1 MRAFLNRLW
10 TARRALAFYALLLG
24 AGWLAGTFLKDLAI
38 PEMRPMNEP
47 LIHRI
52 VMGALL
58 VFVLAAAIPF
68 VPGAEIGF
76 ALLLLFGAQAAALV
90 YIGMVGAL
98 LLAYCTARL
107 IPLGALSAA
116 AGWLRLNRVSKFFQ
130 NLAETPP
137 DQRHHLISETY
148 SGKFTRAALRNRY
161 LLLALVLNMPGN
173 SVLGGGG
180 GLAFLAGISG
190 LYRFWPTLAA
200 VLIAVAPVPL
210 AVSLMAG

>member
-52 VMGALL
+52 VMGALI

-76 ALLLLFGAQAAALV
+76 ALLLLF
-90 YIGMVGAL
+90 GMVGAL